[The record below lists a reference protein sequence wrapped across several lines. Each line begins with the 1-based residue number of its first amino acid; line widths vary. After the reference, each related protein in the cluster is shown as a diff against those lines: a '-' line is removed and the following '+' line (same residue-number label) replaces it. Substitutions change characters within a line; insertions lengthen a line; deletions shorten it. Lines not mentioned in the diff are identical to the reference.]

1 MTVLT
6 PSPLT
11 TFNTF
16 NETEEEKK
24 RREEKEKLEEMQSS
38 VEDNEFKKYYEEL
51 GNKYRQLSE
60 KQEEPVLPDDEFY
73 KKYEDLAN
81 TYRSLNS
88 FQSSTTTE
96 QETLEDTPE
105 TSELVELGGRLEK
118 TTFENLYRIF
128 KAGTMSLTNDKS
140 VSENIKAVERQRR
153 DKVFQTMKTK
163 YGTDFK
169 KYEDE
174 LSVFTGRAAVAFFD
188 PVTFLVPWA
197 KIAKVG
203 KLGATGIGAG
213 IASSDMAIYDYA
225 THGEVDPT
233 NVLFA
238 AGLGGASTLAGTAIS
253 NRLSNKLHVAD
264 DPSINLGKSEITGK
278 ENIVK
283 SSIVDTP
290 AVKLSTKEAQ
300 DLEEATAK
308 ALIENTPIL
317 KELEKSGGATQ
328 LFLKAKD
335 NIKKYKDLKED
346 LAKLEGSFKNI
357 KINPKIEAEYQQALK
372 FANKEFSPLIKNV
385 AKGKATVANG
395 TVTVLGKQGK
405 LTPNIMQAITQSFA
419 SSVLGG
425 GVGFSIGTFIE
436 DDADESALPI
446 SFAMAGVAL
455 GAFHRSINKNP
466 YVTKA
471 VKDRFNDSWSMS
483 RRIALHNFLKVN
495 TAGTLATKNI
505 AHGGENDTLARL
517 MFQIQGGDYKNVVGV
532 EQAADIVSTH
542 FFNRISKV
550 LSTSSLKEQSAAFK
564 IIRKLDTEKNAIK
577 EFNLNKTEAANM
589 RTLVAN
595 VEDFRKEFGVNYV
608 KAAGIKFD
616 ELENYGLPQFYNNQI
631 LADPKGFKK
640 SIREAVKIQN
650 KDKKLTA
657 KKINKKTNDIFDN
670 MTGGGIKNYIATDQ
684 KTKKIVNMSAV
695 PYLENFKEKR
705 YFTDIEAIKKLE
717 PYLENNLNDL
727 LNKWVMSSVRS
738 IEFAR
743 VFGEEGQVIN
753 KLLDSLHK
761 KYQNG
766 ILDEK
771 QHGKKV
777 KLVQQTINSYFKTHG
792 TDSALN
798 NDATKTAMSLLT
810 FLANTSM
817 LPRAAISQTADFVQ
831 PFVNSS
837 FGSAAKALLTPY
849 RKDSNYAYKLGI
861 ARGKSTTLEKDLE
874 ALISS
879 ASSPTN
885 AFQLALNKATH
896 SFFKFNQMQR
906 LTDGAARF
914 AFNAGVR
921 DAFKFSKTYAGK
933 NVVPRKIRTQLNQ
946 MGLDND
952 DLKYL
957 SKFNSIDEIL
967 KDTAG
972 TGTLLKAG
980 KKIQDRDVGV
990 PTTGNRLVFSQSQD
1004 PIVRSLGL
1012 FLSWTQYK
1020 TSQLNSLLKRV
1031 QDGDTR
1037 LALKMIAGVGII
1049 SGLRELQ
1056 IFASPH
1062 QAYYENNTPE
1072 RFSGKWWQEGA
1083 MLSGMVDW
1091 RIEKAVRATTGH
1103 QFWLENASPTAAVVE
1118 NFRQA
1123 IFNQIPKNLSEND
1136 IEGAFVKAV
1145 KPTVFNEFLSLYNRM
1160 IAPNFDLD
1168 ELEDN
1173 PSNKRKTSFAYAE
1186 GGRVELAEGG
1196 DPEDRNNMYAGE
1208 SFFETTRPSLR
1219 AILEKRREER
1229 EDDDEDM
1236 PRTLFGVGGL
1246 VSLLKTVLQS
1256 KKLKEE
1262 TAKAVSK
1269 FDDMLKEKNWSVGNP
1284 EANAK
1289 FKLKTDEVIKEG
1301 QLIDARRNLNSKS
1314 KDKTSKVMEHPA
1326 DPARPK
1332 INTIHKSSGKNRF
1345 GKGTAATYDIA
1356 VVTQGKNKLGVDQI
1370 LRHEI
1375 ATGSIGK
1382 TPMAAVRGNY
1392 TAKVLTPENLK
1403 AKDLKE
1409 ILKKATNVFGFNPK
1423 VGNTFV
1429 DVETGLAIKAFDGIA
1444 VTLDS
1449 QVFAILKD
1457 PTKFKD
1463 VLINNKTVRLFDD
1476 IEYYT
1481 PKTIPKY
1488 KDAFNALNKK
1498 QQKTHTK
1505 TLQNAKV
1512 DLNNPSLFNTGKT
1525 VPEEY
1530 LNSPFTSLNSENLN
1544 RLIGGFKEDLTYLT
1558 YPKYAALKGKKVDMS
1573 YMSPDEYLKKV
1584 ETKLGFKGI
1593 EESRIKGVGGFG
1605 GQQHIDNLKEAMK
1618 KIMEGKKVIRDGVE
1632 YDGFAPVAL
1641 YLNSQEGIHR
1651 TIAAKQL
1658 GIEKI
1663 PVITERKIDKVDQ
1676 EVGYNY
1682 FKEEDKYFNK
1692 GGLVNRLKQRNM
1704 YE

>member
-1 MTVLT
+1 M
-6 PSPLT
+6 T
-11 TFNTF
+11 TFDTF

-60 KQEEPVLPDDEFY
+60 KQEEPVLSDDEFY
-73 KKYEDLAN
+73 KKYKDLAN

-118 TTFENLYRIF
+118 TTFGNLYRIF

-163 YGTDFK
+163 YGTDFR

-253 NRLSNKLHVAD
+253 NRLSNKLHVSD

-335 NIKKYKDLKED
+335 NIEKYTELKKE
-346 LAKLEGSFKNI
+346 LAKLKGSFKNI
-357 KINPKIEAEYQQALK
+357 KINPKIEAEYQQALN
-372 FANKEFSPLIKNV
+372 FANKEFPALIKNV
-385 AKGKATVANG
+385 ARGKATVAND

-405 LTPNIMQAITQSFA
+405 LTPTIMQGITQSFA

-425 GVGFSIGTFIE
+425 TVGFSVGTFIE

-505 AHGGENDTLARL
+505 AHGGENETLGRL

-550 LSTSSLKEQSAAFK
+550 LSTSSLKEQAAAFK
-564 IIRKLDTEKNAIK
+564 IIRNLDTEKNVIK
-577 EFNLNKTEAANM
+577 EFILNKTEVANM

-595 VEDFRKEFGVNYV
+595 VEDFRKEFGVHYV

-631 LADPKGFKK
+631 LSDPKGFKK
-640 SIREAVKIQN
+640 AIKEAVKIQT

-657 KKINKKTNDIFDN
+657 ENINDRTKDIFDN
-670 MTGGGIKNYIATDQ
+670 MTGGGIKNYIATKD
-684 KTKKIVNMSAV
+684 KKRNTVVKMSAV
-695 PYLENFKEKR
+695 PYLENFKKER

-743 VFGEEGQVIN
+743 VLGEEGQVIN
-753 KLLDSLHK
+753 KLLDGLNK
-761 KYQNG
+761 KYRNG

-771 QHGKKV
+771 QRGKKV
-777 KLVQQTINSYFKTHG
+777 KLIQQTINSYFKTHG
-792 TDSALN
+792 ADSALN
-798 NDATKTAMSLLT
+798 KDATKTAMSLLT

-817 LPRAAISQTADFVQ
+817 LPRAAISQAADFVQ

-879 ASSPTN
+879 ASNPAN
-885 AFQLALNKATH
+885 AFQLALNKFTH
-896 SFFKFNQMQR
+896 TFFRLNQMQR

-914 AFNAGVR
+914 AFNAGIR

-933 NVVPRKIRTQLNQ
+933 NVVPRNIRTQLNQ

-967 KDTAG
+967 EDTAG
-972 TGTLLKAG
+972 TGTLLKVG

-1062 QAYYENNTPE
+1062 QDYYENNTPE

-1083 MLSGMVDW
+1083 MLSGLVDW
-1091 RIEKAVRATTGH
+1091 RVEKAVRAATGH

-1123 IFNQIPKNLSEND
+1123 IFNDIPKNLSEND

-1168 ELEDN
+1168 ELEDT
-1173 PSNKRKTSFAYAE
+1173 PSNRRKTYFAYAE

-1196 DPEDRNNMYAGE
+1196 EPEDRNNPYTGE

-1219 AILEKRREER
+1219 AILEKR
-1229 EDDDEDM
+1229 
-1236 PRTLFGVGGL
+1236 
-1246 VSLLKTVLQS
+1246 
-1256 KKLKEE
+1256 
-1262 TAKAVSK
+1262 
-1269 FDDMLKEKNWSVGNP
+1269 N
-1284 EANAK
+1284 
-1289 FKLKTDEVIKEG
+1289 EVINE
-1301 QLIDARRNLNSKS
+1301 QR
-1314 KDKTSKVMEHPA
+1314 
-1326 DPARPK
+1326 
-1332 INTIHKSSGKNRF
+1332 
-1345 GKGTAATYDIA
+1345 
-1356 VVTQGKNKLGVDQI
+1356 Q
-1370 LRHEI
+1370 
-1375 ATGSIGK
+1375 
-1382 TPMAAVRGNY
+1382 
-1392 TAKVLTPENLK
+1392 
-1403 AKDLKE
+1403 
-1409 ILKKATNVFGFNPK
+1409 TN
-1423 VGNTFV
+1423 
-1429 DVETGLAIKAFDGIA
+1429 
-1444 VTLDS
+1444 
-1449 QVFAILKD
+1449 
-1457 PTKFKD
+1457 
-1463 VLINNKTVRLFDD
+1463 
-1476 IEYYT
+1476 
-1481 PKTIPKY
+1481 
-1488 KDAFNALNKK
+1488 
-1498 QQKTHTK
+1498 
-1505 TLQNAKV
+1505 
-1512 DLNNPSLFNTGKT
+1512 
-1525 VPEEY
+1525 
-1530 LNSPFTSLNSENLN
+1530 
-1544 RLIGGFKEDLTYLT
+1544 
-1558 YPKYAALKGKKVDMS
+1558 
-1573 YMSPDEYLKKV
+1573 
-1584 ETKLGFKGI
+1584 
-1593 EESRIKGVGGFG
+1593 
-1605 GQQHIDNLKEAMK
+1605 
-1618 KIMEGKKVIRDGVE
+1618 
-1632 YDGFAPVAL
+1632 
-1641 YLNSQEGIHR
+1641 
-1651 TIAAKQL
+1651 
-1658 GIEKI
+1658 
-1663 PVITERKIDKVDQ
+1663 
-1676 EVGYNY
+1676 
-1682 FKEEDKYFNK
+1682 
-1692 GGLVNRLKQRNM
+1692 
-1704 YE
+1704 